1 MEKDKDFINAA
12 LADQRKSLN
21 KIRTKTKE
29 KELKE
34 VTENQPISATVY
46 REIIDGLLN
55 SLDQLLEQNAETK
68 KLLEDHHLTEIPA
81 YGVALGQEGTYTAIK
96 KRLLSDLEAAQ
107 QEANSFEG
115 LDA

>member
-1 MEKDKDFINAA
+1 MEKDSISAA
-12 LADQRKSLN
+12 LDNQRKSLN
-21 KIRTKTKE
+21 RIRKQTKE
-29 KELKE
+29 KELKKAK
-34 VTENQPISATVY
+34 ENQPISATVY

-68 KLLEDHHLTEIPA
+68 KLLEDHHLTDIPA